1 MTKHTI
7 PKPLL
12 GTSRRWSLGKWRI
25 VSCALVF
32 TLGPMTCFAQT
43 GSVASA
49 PPAPASSA
57 ASTDLAKELDAMKKR
72 IEELEAQI
80 AKDKEKDKPK
90 DQTATAPAAPAATTP
105 AAAPAPATETRQV
118 LTASAPAST
127 PAATAQPAGSTAAPV
142 QNVATYT
149 TTSAFWKR
157 WLKGQQAKAAA
168 QPAPVTT
175 ASLSTPPASAF
186 DLKANE
192 ALNPD
197 APFPAGPQDAGQA
210 PAAGAAP
217 APAAPPPVDLQTPFA
232 FADFT
237 WMMAVPR
244 NHDSVFDGKYF
255 SGEFRWDTNYIYD
268 LWHPIDHTLDGTTE
282 GTRTGEVVLQ
292 ALNVGGDFHWDHM
305 QGRILLQI
313 GADATAV
320 PRNDASAN
328 VGQWDIADAYRYISE
343 GYAGYHMDVQHG
355 LNIQAGIFMS
365 YIGLFSYY
373 SFDNWT
379 YQPSYVSSNTPWFF
393 NGARVQWFPTNKL
406 KFEPWLINGWQSYG
420 KFNGKPGIGGQI
432 LWRPSGNWDFV
443 WNTYALG
450 QDTLNTHRTRLHE
463 DDSLEYK
470 EYENPNRLMHRAGLT
485 FTFDIGCETGGG
497 QVVVDGTT
505 PAAKVACFSNHTT
518 GKYAGNPV
526 YAQNF
531 IGAMAYQRFWF
542 NKDHEAITFGGG
554 WISNPGGYLVL
565 LPPVNGANAI
575 SGSPYFTNFGNPGQN
590 FAAYD
595 FQVSFDWMPTQFVT
609 WQAGFTQ
616 RGANV
621 PYFTGPGGITPPGGN
636 QGAPGS
642 LAYYPNGQLW
652 EPDLR
657 KEERRF
663 IFALMVHL

>member
-1 MTKHTI
+1 MRKHTI
-7 PKPLL
+7 PIPLPD
-12 GTSRRWSLGKWRI
+12 TSGRSSLDKWRI
-25 VSCALVF
+25 ASCALVL
-32 TLGPMTCFAQT
+32 TLGPQLCVAQSANEVPAQPAGAQQT
-43 GSVASA
+43 AS
-49 PPAPASSA
+49 P
-57 ASTDLAKELDAMKKR
+57 DVIKELDAMKQR
-72 IEELEAQI
+72 IEELEKQLA
-80 AKDKEKDKPK
+80 AKDAKEKDKQASK
-90 DQTATAPAAPAATTP
+90 EAAAPAAPVP
-105 AAAPAPATETRQV
+105 AAPV
-118 LTASAPAST
+118 
-127 PAATAQPAGSTAAPV
+127 ATAQS
-142 QNVATYT
+142 
-149 TTSAFWKR
+149 
-157 WLKGQQAKAAA
+157 
-168 QPAPVTT
+168 PAPVTT
-175 ASLSTPPASAF
+175 ASTTVPENHNVGPYASSGGFWRRWIKSEKASQPARTTPVTTASLGNPPSSAF
-186 DLKANE
+186 DLRATD
-192 ALNPD
+192 AD
-197 APFPAGPQDAGQA
+197 APFPAAQDAQA
-210 PAAGAAP
+210 PAAGAPP
-217 APAAPPPVDLQTPFA
+217 AAAAPPPVDNQTPFA

-305 QGRILLQI
+305 QGRILMQI

-320 PRNDASAN
+320 PRNDASPN
-328 VGQWDIADAYRYISE
+328 IGQWDIADAYRYISE

-420 KFNGKPGIGGQI
+420 KFNGKPGVGGQI

-450 QDTLNTHRTRLHE
+450 QDTLYTHRTRLHE
-463 DDSLEYK
+463 DDSLEWK
-470 EYENPNRLMHRAGLT
+470 EWENPNRFMHRMGLT

-497 QVVVDGTT
+497 ETIVAGTT
-505 PAAKVACFSNHTT
+505 PAAKVACFTNHTT
-518 GKYAGNPV
+518 GKYAGSPV

-542 NKDHEAITFGGG
+542 NKDHEAITMGGG

-565 LPPVNGANAI
+565 LPPINGANAI
-575 SGSPYFTNFGNPGQN
+575 SGSPYFTQFGNPGQN

-595 FQVSFDWMPTQFVT
+595 YQISFDWMPTQFVT

-621 PYFTGPGGITPPGGN
+621 PYFVGPNGITPPGGN

-642 LAYYPNGQLW
+642 LVYLPNGQLW